1 MNAFRAMAAL
11 ATGIV
16 LAGCSPEVIY
26 VDWKIDRLCAK
37 DGGLRVFETAE
48 APRALLHEDGSL
60 DLNVLQR
67 TRPEDPYFLEHL
79 SETLKRRAPEI
90 IRSEYRLWRSSD
102 RKLIAT
108 TISYIRPTQ
117 NVGVP
122 IFSHQAYTCPS
133 AGELY
138 ALATAVFSRHAPR

>member
-1 MNAFRAMAAL
+1 MAAL
-11 ATGIV
+11 AAGIA

-48 APRALLHEDGSL
+48 APRALLREDGSL

-67 TRPEDPYFLEHL
+67 TRPEDPFYLEHF
-79 SETLKRRAPEI
+79 SETLKSREPEI

-102 RKLIAT
+102 HKLIAT

-122 IFSHQAYTCPS
+122 LFSHQAYTCPS

-138 ALATAVFSRHAPR
+138 KLAIAAFPKHAPQ